1 MSLQH
6 GFLVIDKPSGV
17 TSHDVVA
24 QIRRR
29 FATKRVGH
37 AGTLDPMAT
46 GVLVIG
52 INNATKF
59 LQYIMEGEKRYI
71 ATIKL
76 GAATTTDDK
85 EGEVIE
91 SCDVSQVSD
100 SQIETALQKFI
111 GVIQQVPSSVSA
123 VKIGGKRAY
132 QLVRSG
138 ETVEIPARE
147 VNIKSLKVEGVHRNV
162 GIEVNIDI
170 TCSAGTYIRAIA
182 RDLGRELGV
191 GGHLISLRRVAAYPF
206 EITSAGS
213 PEQANLLPLTDTVSR
228 ILPIRKL
235 NGEEISKISHGQQIS
250 NSEFTGPGVAV
261 NDLGDA
267 IAIINNVAT
276 GAQPITVLN
285 P

>member
-1 MSLQH
+1 
-6 GFLVIDKPSGV
+6 
-17 TSHDVVA
+17 
-24 QIRRR
+24 
-29 FATKRVGH
+29 
-37 AGTLDPMAT
+37 MAT

-235 NGEEISKISHGQQIS
+235 NGEEISRIRHGQQIS